1 LRGPFNRPLLV
12 HLGQLMA
19 GNDSL
24 SHPTSLLLGP
34 RRNDP

>member
-1 LRGPFNRPLLV
+1 
-12 HLGQLMA
+12 MA